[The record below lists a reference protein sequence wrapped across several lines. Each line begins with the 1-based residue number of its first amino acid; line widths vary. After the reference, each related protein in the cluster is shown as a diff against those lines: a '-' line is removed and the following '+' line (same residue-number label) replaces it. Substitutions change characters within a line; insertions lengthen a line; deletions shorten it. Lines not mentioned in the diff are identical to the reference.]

1 MPAIETSIFQALK
14 ARVNTLPMIAT
25 YPVVWATDDSY
36 KPTASTRFLRV
47 TWIPN
52 RVNRIM
58 IGSTDPHQRPGLL
71 QIDVM
76 ERKTVGEGVAIEI
89 AGQVAEHF
97 PADLPMDFDDV
108 CVRVTQAPDVGPVFV
123 ATHIQVPVTVR
134 VETFA

>member
-1 MPAIETSIFQALK
+1 MFTIEASIHGAIK
-14 ARVNTLPMIAT
+14 AQVETLPMIAT
-25 YPVVWATDDSY
+25 YPVVWSTDDSY
-36 KPTASTRFLRV
+36 QPEPSVRFLRA

-52 RVNRIM
+52 RVNRLM

-76 ERKTVGEGVAIEI
+76 GRKTAGEGVAIEI

-97 PADLPMDFDDV
+97 PADLPMDFGDV
-108 CVRVTQAPDVGPVFV
+108 RVRVTQAPDVGPVFV
-123 ATHIQVPVTVR
+123 GTHIQVPVTIR